1 MAASMKDD
9 LRRKGKE
16 QSDGTGSS
24 LFARLTGNKSE
35 KVQMIMIREEKKSLV
50 RIIKAKPKSVK
61 HRSEVFK
68 HKSVTEE
75 EMKIT
80 EAVMRGVGSSA
91 RPTTAVSTAAR
102 VEKGPRYFVCV
113 ECGARVPEGSSA
125 CPKCREKYILDLSP
139 ESVAEL
145 ERAQLEFA
153 HDDVDCLELRTP
165 ETLPVLH
172 FDALDGII
180 SYLEPNTDES
190 DFVLECSHCGTLVAL
205 DIVHCPM
212 CGTELGVSDVGILSL
227 LKDTEFDTESI
238 SELECP
244 HCGEHVTLKDGVCPS
259 CETLIIDLD
268 ASGAQNRT
276 IPIIRNENVVFV
288 HVDLETGDLNYIQRH
303 LCKLAIE
310 HTSIQLDGIGNES
323 FDQNWEGLSRI

>member
-1 MAASMKDD
+1 MKDD
-9 LRRKGKE
+9 LRRKGKN
-16 QSDGTGSS
+16 QSDGTGNS
-24 LFARLTGNKSE
+24 LFARLTGDKSE
-35 KVQMIMIREEKKSLV
+35 KVQMITIREEKKTLV

-68 HKSVTEE
+68 SKSVTEE

-80 EAVMRGVGSSA
+80 EAVMKGVGSSA
-91 RPTTAVSTAAR
+91 RPTTAVPTAIH
-102 VEKGPRYFVCV
+102 VEHAPKYFVCV
-113 ECGARVPEGSSA
+113 ECGARVPEGSGV
-125 CPKCREKYILDLSP
+125 CPKCRAKYLLDLSP

-145 ERAQLEFA
+145 ERAQLEFT
-153 HDDVDCLELRTP
+153 HDDDCLELRTP

-180 SYLEPNTDES
+180 SYLEPNSDES

-205 DIVHCPM
+205 DICHCPM

-227 LKDTEFDTESI
+227 LKDTEFDTETI
-238 SELECP
+238 SELGCP
-244 HCGEHVTLKDGVCPS
+244 HCGEHVTLKDGICPS
-259 CETLIIDLD
+259 CETQILDLRT
-268 ASGAQNRT
+268 SEGQNRT

-303 LCKLAIE
+303 LSKLAIE
-310 HTSIQLDGIGNES
+310 HTSIQLDGIGNGG